1 MKRLFQ
7 LLTAVTLLS
16 TLASAS
22 PVFTT
27 PANGALFGNAGSIV
41 GWGFT
46 ISDSTEFAL
55 VTQTGFCITATQPS
69 NLPCTS
75 QIQAVG
81 TYTDFSLNAP
91 VVGPSQDSP
100 SITQNFN
107 MGVQTGFGAFQINGG
122 TAAGTKLSGEI
133 AIVFDLFTGDPNTN
147 PAASQ
152 IGGDNFVS
160 LPASVTVTGSAAA
173 PEPGTM
179 VSLGLGL
186 LGLCW
191 FGRRSSES

>member
-1 MKRLFQ
+1 
-7 LLTAVTLLS
+7 
-16 TLASAS
+16 
-22 PVFTT
+22 
-27 PANGALFGNAGSIV
+27 
-41 GWGFT
+41 
-46 ISDSTEFAL
+46 
-55 VTQTGFCITATQPS
+55 
-69 NLPCTS
+69 
-75 QIQAVG
+75 
-81 TYTDFSLNAP
+81 
-91 VVGPSQDSP
+91 
-100 SITQNFN
+100 
-107 MGVQTGFGAFQINGG
+107 VQTGFGAFQINGG